1 MDKKKSYVMF
11 KAWTPMFLKMGDAEL
26 GKLMKDICRYQDGE
40 KVESDSPVFELLKQA
55 FNESDQKYNDACE
68 TKRKS
73 AIKGVLKRSTPEARK
88 VYIADMDI
96 DDVRDLM
103 GMTADTP
110 DIQKQLANRLLQ
122 HKSAYATKCQHM
134 SADASISQHYDND
147 NEYENE
153 NDYDYGNEDEF
164 EKDARENLHPYG
176 ERQNIYLTDG
186 QYFGLAMKY
195 GNDCVIMAT
204 NTAGYTKQAKGITG
218 NREDYRLVL
227 DCLKKQNASCQ
238 I

>member
-40 KVESDSPVFELLKQA
+40 DVESESPVFELLKQA

-96 DDVRDLM
+96 NDVRDLM

-110 DIQKQLANRLLQ
+110 DIQKELANRLIQ
-122 HKSAYATKCQHM
+122 HKSAYATRCKDM
-134 SADASISQHYDND
+134 PTDASISQHYDN
-147 NEYENE
+147 EYEYKNE
-153 NDYDYGNEDEF
+153 NVNDFGNGNGF

-186 QYFGLAMKY
+186 QYFGLARKY

-204 NTAGYTKQAKGITG
+204 NTAGYTKQTRSITG
-218 NREDYRLVL
+218 NTEDYRLVL
-227 DCLKKQNASCQ
+227 ECLKMQNASCQ